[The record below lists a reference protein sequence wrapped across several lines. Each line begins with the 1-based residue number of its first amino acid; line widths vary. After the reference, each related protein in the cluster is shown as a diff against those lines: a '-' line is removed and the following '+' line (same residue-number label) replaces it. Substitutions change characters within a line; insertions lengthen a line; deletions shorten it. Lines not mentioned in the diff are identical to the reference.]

1 MNRFERLLVA
11 VLALLALAIGGI
23 LLVLWLQPD
32 PAAPPPGLAAAA
44 PTTAFGGETAM
55 RAYAAAQQAA
65 ALWQADAQLVSATAT
80 WPRGTQPDG
89 LRPGLSTWGFAFYS
103 PGANATARIAVV
115 DGAAT
120 LVESG
125 TGALDTPLLS
135 MTGWQIDSD
144 TAVEQFLAAG
154 GETFM
159 QQNGIATVTLTL
171 DLRDVDGRVSWIAS
185 AFGSGSGR
193 GYTARIDATSGEIL
207 Q

>member
-1 MNRFERLLVA
+1 MNRLEKLLLIVLA
-11 VLALLALAIGGI
+11 VLVFVIGGI
-23 LLVLWLQPD
+23 LFLLWIQPGPSTPLGLV
-32 PAAPPPGLAAAA
+32 APA
-44 PTTAFGGETAM
+44 PTAAFRGETAM

-103 PGANATARIAVV
+103 PGASATARVAVV
-115 DGAAT
+115 DGAAA

-125 TGALDTPLLS
+125 PGAPDAPLLGL
-135 MTGWQIDSD
+135 TGWQIDSD
-144 TAVEQFLAAG
+144 TAVDRFLTAG
-154 GETFM
+154 GETFL

-171 DLRDVDGRVSWIAS
+171 DLHNSDGRASWIAS

-193 GYTARIDATSGEIL
+193 GFTARIDATSGDIL